1 MLRLSNDLNWSNWH
15 NFRPAISREQ
25 SKSENVEF
33 NYGNYSALIGRLGV
47 NRSNVMWWC
56 RSCEQLISYE
66 QPTLNASSMVLQRSD
81 DDDRRRRGRHKC
93 WKQFRNHNQKL
104 HHAIIINRRLIPLHS
119 LLHAFP
125 RPNVQ
130 SSDLLLACMCN
141 FFTIA
146 QLFQSKISSQFPI
159 TMFNDC
165 CGTWCFFPII
175 TIILTC
181 TVTNFLRVFEMFF
194 SADAREDEQLSP
206 LLMPPRRRV
215 LEASSLILLLP
226 PRPNFVINA
235 QNLMRWFF
243 CRWNWFTF
251 CSNMWMYMRLMPTF
265 HHVHHFSSRV
275 YDTVNKIWQ

>member
-1 MLRLSNDLNWSNWH
+1 MIWIDQIDIIFAR
-15 NFRPAISREQ
+15 RSREQ

-66 QPTLNASSMVLQRSD
+66 QPTLNASSMVFQKSD
-81 DDDRRRRGRHKC
+81 DDERRRRRHKC

-165 CGTWCFFPII
+165 HGTWCFFPII

-181 TVTNFLRVFEMFF
+181 TGTNFLRDIFF
-194 SADAREDEQLSP
+194 RWRSRRWTTFAIIDAASKKGSWSIVSH
-206 LLMPPRRRV
+206 PPPP
-215 LEASSLILLLP
+215 AS
-226 PRPNFVINA
+226 
-235 QNLMRWFF
+235 
-243 CRWNWFTF
+243 T
-251 CSNMWMYMRLMPTF
+251 
-265 HHVHHFSSRV
+265 
-275 YDTVNKIWQ
+275 